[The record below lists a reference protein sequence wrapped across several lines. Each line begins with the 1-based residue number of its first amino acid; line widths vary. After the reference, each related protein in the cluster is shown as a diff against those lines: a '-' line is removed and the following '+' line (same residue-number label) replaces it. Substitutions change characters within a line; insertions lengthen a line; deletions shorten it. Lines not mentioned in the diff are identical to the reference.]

1 MDTTKVGLGALLLV
15 ISSVLL
21 LAIGTRGSG
30 IPMLLGGIAALGM
43 AAGSLLIGVTNDGP
57 TV

>member
-1 MDTTKVGLGALLLV
+1 MDTTKIGLGALLLV
-15 ISSVLL
+15 VSSVLL

>member
-1 MDTTKVGLGALLLV
+1 MDTTKIGLGAFLLV

>member
-1 MDTTKVGLGALLLV
+1 V

>member
-1 MDTTKVGLGALLLV
+1 MDTTKVGLGAFLLV
-15 ISSVLL
+15 VSSVLL
-21 LAIGTRGSG
+21 LAIGANGTG
-30 IPMLLGGIAALGM
+30 IPVLLGGVAALGM

>member
-1 MDTTKVGLGALLLV
+1 MDTTKIGLGALLLV

>member
-21 LAIGTRGSG
+21 LAIGTTGTG
-30 IPMLLGGIAALGM
+30 IPILLGGVAALGM